1 MKHQTTFLAVCCWAA
16 ILRTFVENEC
26 PPVYRTFVNFSV
38 NYDMEYFLAKSEIQN
53 IVVDEKKLYVA
64 SRNFLEAVNDDLL
77 KEWELCT
84 GPAGSSECTICQ
96 LCALGKD
103 TVTEEDTDNR
113 ILALDT
119 VMSVLYSCGSSMYG
133 VCFSHE
139 LSTDNSLPTSS
150 CLNQKPSKGS
160 ESCPDCVAS
169 ALGTKATLVEDG
181 QSLFFYV
188 ANSVNSTLTRNYP
201 RESISVHRPLSS
213 GGGFEENSPGLT
225 VLPRFV
231 DSYPIQY
238 VYSFISGDF
247 VYFLSVQREKP
258 DDKTSPF
265 QTRLG
270 RLSSTERDMG
280 SYREIV
286 LECRH
291 DPKRR
296 RRAVGSSDVIYNVLQ
311 AAYLSKLG
319 RELAQE
325 VSEQEGA
332 DTLYGVFAVSQP
344 GSSEPTLSSSLCA
357 FLIKSI
363 DAFIEDGEKQCCDK
377 GSALSQPLPRG
388 LEFYQNFSYCPKK
401 EQAGTPN
408 CRQHPTFIPGSIN
421 RLDYFNGKMTNVLF
435 TSILVTVIEGKT
447 VAHIGTS
454 NGRLFQAVLQRSTQV
469 SPFANYTLDEKY
481 PVSPIAAGLN
491 ADFLLF
497 VTGNKITKVPER
509 GPGCRHFLT
518 CPKCVSAP
526 SFMNCGWCGN
536 ACTWRENC
544 SMEWRN
550 SSCAPVIKAFIPK
563 SAPPVGNTKLTLC
576 GHHFQAFPAIT
587 PTSSSHLVKVGKQ
600 TCVVQ
605 PLSVNYTQLVCT
617 LQNTGNNELSTPYE
631 IVLTVNEAK
640 GNRLFNIQG
649 ESRIDGFMFV
659 MPNVSSVSPYFG
671 PMSGGTTITLTG
683 THLDAGSSKKVKID
697 GEECKIVSVSPE
709 DSSIVFISPPRNSI
723 GSVPPE
729 VEIDTF
735 KVPVSSSFQYRE
747 NPVITDIFPN
757 CSFSRGSNI
766 TIIGK
771 NLDSVYRTNVI
782 FVNRR
787 KKYPPQVCESAE
799 SSEKMVCMTP
809 RLDMTSD
816 SLEGTLLFEMD
827 GTQGLKNFTFHYL
840 PTAEVYPFE
849 SEGGVKNLDFN
860 ENEVEIHHKG
870 LHLASACMT
879 ITMTIGD
886 VDCNAKVLSNEVTCR
901 IPKDLDV
908 PSDGLPVKI
917 SINGEETDLGRV
929 FIQKNIHPAVYICI
943 AMVILVVFALL
954 IALWWYKRKN
964 KVDLAKQRLSQFHEV
979 NANQPTP
986 NVVMMPIGD
995 YRLEVPR
1002 TPNTGSS
1009 SAFFSSTN
1017 DRRSRDGSLVPLL
1030 PKEYISINSFQPE
1043 LLEEVKDVLIS
1054 AEKLKVNE
1062 DQVIGKGHFGI
1073 VYHGFYTD
1081 PNGKEIHCAVK
1092 SLNRITDV
1100 EEAEQFLREGIIMKE
1115 FHHVNVLSL
1124 LGVCLPNEGLPL
1136 VVLPYMKH
1144 GDLRHFI
1151 RSEKRNPTVK
1161 DLIGFGLQVARG
1173 MEYLAQKKFVHRD
1186 LAARNCMLDES
1197 YTVKVADFGMARD
1210 VFDKEYYSIQN
1221 HRKVK
1226 LPVKWMALESLQT
1239 QKFTT
1244 KSDVWSYG
1252 VLLWELLTRGTSP
1265 YPEVDPYDITR
1276 YLLKGRRL
1284 PQPQYCPDPLFTTM
1298 LQCWNPIPER
1308 RPTFAELVDEVQQI
1322 MSSLDGE
1329 HYINLR
1335 VTYVNL
1341 DQPLPY
1347 PAVEESADE
1356 LDSDSSSL

>member
-270 RLSSTERDMG
+270 RLSSTERDMAR
-280 SYREIV
+280 SRMF
-286 LECRH
+286 LE
-291 DPKRR
+291 
-296 RRAVGSSDVIYNVLQ
+296 V
-311 AAYLSKLG
+311 
-319 RELAQE
+319 
-325 VSEQEGA
+325 VS
-332 DTLYGVFAVSQP
+332 
-344 GSSEPTLSSSLCA
+344 
-357 FLIKSI
+357 
-363 DAFIEDGEKQCCDK
+363 
-377 GSALSQPLPRG
+377 G
-388 LEFYQNFSYCPKK
+388 L
-401 EQAGTPN
+401 
-408 CRQHPTFIPGSIN
+408 
-421 RLDYFNGKMTNVLF
+421 D
-435 TSILVTVIEGKT
+435 
-447 VAHIGTS
+447 
-454 NGRLFQAVLQRSTQV
+454 
-469 SPFANYTLDEKY
+469 
-481 PVSPIAAGLN
+481 
-491 ADFLLF
+491 
-497 VTGNKITKVPER
+497 
-509 GPGCRHFLT
+509 
-518 CPKCVSAP
+518 
-526 SFMNCGWCGN
+526 
-536 ACTWRENC
+536 
-544 SMEWRN
+544 
-550 SSCAPVIKAFIPK
+550 
-563 SAPPVGNTKLTLC
+563 
-576 GHHFQAFPAIT
+576 
-587 PTSSSHLVKVGKQ
+587 KQ
-600 TCVVQ
+600 TC
-605 PLSVNYTQLVCT
+605 
-617 LQNTGNNELSTPYE
+617 
-631 IVLTVNEAK
+631 
-640 GNRLFNIQG
+640 
-649 ESRIDGFMFV
+649 
-659 MPNVSSVSPYFG
+659 
-671 PMSGGTTITLTG
+671 
-683 THLDAGSSKKVKID
+683 
-697 GEECKIVSVSPE
+697 
-709 DSSIVFISPPRNSI
+709 
-723 GSVPPE
+723 
-729 VEIDTF
+729 
-735 KVPVSSSFQYRE
+735 
-747 NPVITDIFPN
+747 
-757 CSFSRGSNI
+757 
-766 TIIGK
+766 
-771 NLDSVYRTNVI
+771 
-782 FVNRR
+782 
-787 KKYPPQVCESAE
+787 
-799 SSEKMVCMTP
+799 
-809 RLDMTSD
+809 
-816 SLEGTLLFEMD
+816 
-827 GTQGLKNFTFHYL
+827 
-840 PTAEVYPFE
+840 
-849 SEGGVKNLDFN
+849 
-860 ENEVEIHHKG
+860 
-870 LHLASACMT
+870 
-879 ITMTIGD
+879 
-886 VDCNAKVLSNEVTCR
+886 
-901 IPKDLDV
+901 
-908 PSDGLPVKI
+908 
-917 SINGEETDLGRV
+917 
-929 FIQKNIHPAVYICI
+929 
-943 AMVILVVFALL
+943 
-954 IALWWYKRKN
+954 
-964 KVDLAKQRLSQFHEV
+964 
-979 NANQPTP
+979 
-986 NVVMMPIGD
+986 
-995 YRLEVPR
+995 
-1002 TPNTGSS
+1002 SS

-1186 LAARNCMLDES
+1186 LAARNCIWNL
-1197 YTVKVADFGMARD
+1197 
-1210 VFDKEYYSIQN
+1210 IQPCWDPWAPPGGTAAAAAAEAFLAPL
-1221 HRKVK
+1221 
-1226 LPVKWMALESLQT
+1226 LPH
-1239 QKFTT
+1239 
-1244 KSDVWSYG
+1244 
-1252 VLLWELLTRGTSP
+1252 
-1265 YPEVDPYDITR
+1265 PEVLPEMHQQAPGA
-1276 YLLKGRRL
+1276 LLGALKKETVTGCQWPESGGVEAEGLAAKKGL
-1284 PQPQYCPDPLFTTM
+1284 
-1298 LQCWNPIPER
+1298 
-1308 RPTFAELVDEVQQI
+1308 
-1322 MSSLDGE
+1322 
-1329 HYINLR
+1329 
-1335 VTYVNL
+1335 
-1341 DQPLPY
+1341 
-1347 PAVEESADE
+1347 
-1356 LDSDSSSL
+1356 